1 MNLKL
6 KEVGTHQP
14 TCHADAC
21 LLVEVNNINNGQA
34 MSKSDISREVKALAV
49 RKKSIQLS
57 NLII

>member
-6 KEVGTHQP
+6 KEVGTP

-21 LLVEVNNINNGQA
+21 LLVEVNNINNCQA